1 MNVINTILCPSP
13 VKVICLVKGISV
25 WMNVQQGLT
34 HFGAN
39 LTHFEVR
46 SHSSE
51 AADLDRSGSL
61 AHKSVKEV
69 GFTSPNQLTYL
80 LEGSTHWG

>member
-1 MNVINTILCPSP
+1 
-13 VKVICLVKGISV
+13 
-25 WMNVQQGLT
+25 MNVQQGLT

-51 AADLDRSGSL
+51 AADLDRSVNVHGNCVVQQHAS
-61 AHKSVKEV
+61 AAAKGYV
-69 GFTSPNQLTYL
+69 
-80 LEGSTHWG
+80 